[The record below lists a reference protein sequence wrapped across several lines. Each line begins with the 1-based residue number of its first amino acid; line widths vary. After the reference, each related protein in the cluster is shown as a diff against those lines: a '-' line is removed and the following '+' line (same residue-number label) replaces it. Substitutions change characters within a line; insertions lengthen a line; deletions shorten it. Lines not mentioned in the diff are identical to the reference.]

1 MSLDVPS
8 WSTTELDAI
17 RVGLGFVVIR
27 AFSRMPVFRPTG
39 KLPYPVG
46 IARVV
51 DLRWLA
57 SRTTVRYMQYGAY
70 IAALCYAA
78 DVLVPMALLYL
89 TAATIVELT
98 YQSSHGSVNHARH
111 LLAIAL
117 TAQTAAVFVWNA
129 AEQWNWDLGG
139 ILGESQQAT
148 ATWWAIQAIIAVY
161 FTSGL
166 SKLRNTGGRWA
177 GRSNWLLLAAYGR
190 VETDRMTG
198 KADPDVSHRT
208 EARISWLLHRPF
220 VARCIFTAGW
230 CLELATPIGLS
241 GQTVLMITG
250 LGLIALHWGNQFL
263 LRIPFTEFQILVFIY
278 LVNAPQFLR

>member
-8 WSTTELDAI
+8 WSTVELDVI
-17 RVGLGFVVIR
+17 RIGLGFVVIR
-27 AFSRMPVFRPTG
+27 AFSGMPIFRPTG
-39 KLPYPVG
+39 TSPHPVG

-51 DLRWLA
+51 DIRWVA
-57 SRTTVRYMQYGAY
+57 SRSTARYMQYGAY

-78 DVLVPMALLYL
+78 DILIPVALLYL

-111 LLAIAL
+111 LLAIIL
-117 TAQTAAVFVWNA
+117 TAETAAVFVWNA
-129 AEQWNWDLGG
+129 AERWNWDLGATIG
-139 ILGESQQAT
+139 KSQQAT
-148 ATWWAIQAIIAVY
+148 ATWWAVLAIVAVY

-166 SKLRNTGGRWA
+166 SKLINTGGRWA
-177 GRSNWLLLAAYGR
+177 GRSDRLLLAAHGR

-198 KADPDVSHRT
+198 KVDPGVSDHT
-208 EARISWLLHRPF
+208 EARISWLLDRPF
-220 VARCIFTAGW
+220 IARCIFTVGL
-230 CLELATPIGLS
+230 CLELATPVGLS
-241 GQTVLMITG
+241 GQTVLMLTG
-250 LGLIALHWGNQFL
+250 LALIALHWGNQFL

>member
-1 MSLDVPS
+1 MTLGVPS
-8 WSTTELDAI
+8 WSATELDVI

-27 AFSRMPVFRPTG
+27 AFSRMPSFRPTG
-39 KLPYPVG
+39 KLPHPVG
-46 IARVV
+46 LARLV
-51 DLRWLA
+51 DLSWVA
-57 SRTTVRYMQYGAY
+57 SRPVARYMQYGAY

-78 DVLVPMALLYL
+78 ELLVPVALLYL

-111 LLAIAL
+111 LLAIIL
-117 TAQTAAVFVWNA
+117 TAETAAVLVWNA
-129 AEQWNWDLGG
+129 AEQWNWDLGS
-139 ILGESQQAT
+139 ILGTSQQAT
-148 ATWWAIQAIIAVY
+148 ATWWAVQAIIAVY

-166 SKLRNTGGRWA
+166 AKLINTGGRWA
-177 GRSNWLLLAAYGR
+177 GRSSRLLLAAYGR

-198 KADPDVSHRT
+198 NADPDVSDRT
-208 EARISWLLHRPF
+208 EARISWLLDRPF
-220 VARCIFTAGW
+220 LTRCIFTAGL

-241 GQTVLMITG
+241 GQTVLMVTG

-278 LVNAPQFLR
+278 LVNVPQFLR

>member
-27 AFSRMPVFRPTG
+27 AFSGMPIFRPTG
-39 KLPYPVG
+39 KLPQPVG
-46 IARVV
+46 IARLV
-51 DLRWLA
+51 DLRWVA
-57 SRTTVRYMQYGAY
+57 SRPVARHLQYGAY

-78 DVLVPMALLYL
+78 EFLVPVALLYL
-89 TAATIVELT
+89 AIATILELT

-111 LLAIAL
+111 LLAVVL

-129 AEQWNWDLGG
+129 AVQWNWDLGG

-166 SKLRNTGGRWA
+166 SKLINTGGRWA
-177 GRSNWLLLAAYGR
+177 GRSNRLLLAAYGR
-190 VETDRMTG
+190 VETDRMSG
-198 KADPDVSHRT
+198 KVDPGVSDHT
-208 EARISWLLHRPF
+208 EAHISWLFDRPF
-220 VARCIFTAGW
+220 MARCIFTAGL

-241 GQTVLMITG
+241 GQTILMVMG

>member
-8 WSTTELDAI
+8 WSTTELDLI

-27 AFSRMPVFRPTG
+27 AFSRMPSFRPTG
-39 KLPYPVG
+39 TLPNPVG
-46 IARVV
+46 LARLV
-51 DLRWLA
+51 DLGWLA
-57 SRTTVRYMQYGAY
+57 SRSVARYMQYGAY

-78 DVLVPMALLYL
+78 DVLVPVALLYL
-89 TAATIVELT
+89 MTATILELT

-111 LLAIAL
+111 LLAVVL
-117 TAQTAAVFVWNA
+117 TAETAAVFVWNA
-129 AEQWNWDLGG
+129 AEQWAWDLGS
-139 ILGESQQAT
+139 ILGTSQQAT
-148 ATWWAIQAIIAVY
+148 ATWWAVQAIIAVY

-166 SKLRNTGGRWA
+166 SKLINTGGRWA
-177 GRSNWLLLAAYGR
+177 GRSNRLLLAAYGR

-198 KADPDVSHRT
+198 KNDPVVSDRT
-208 EARISWLLHRPF
+208 QERISWLLDRPSI
-220 VARCIFTAGW
+220 ARYIFAAGL

-241 GQTVLMITG
+241 GPTVLTVTG

-278 LVNAPQFLR
+278 LVNAPQFLH

>member
-1 MSLDVPS
+1 MSLHVPS
-8 WSTTELDAI
+8 WSTTELDVI
-17 RVGLGFVVIR
+17 RIGLGFVVIR
-27 AFSRMPVFRPTG
+27 AFSRIPSLRPTG
-39 KLPYPVG
+39 KLPHPVG

-51 DLRWLA
+51 DIGWVA
-57 SRTTVRYMQYGAY
+57 SRSAARYMQYGAY
-70 IAALCYAA
+70 IATLCYVA
-78 DVLVPMALLYL
+78 DVLVPVALLYL
-89 TAATIVELT
+89 TVATVVELT

-111 LLAIAL
+111 LLAVVL
-117 TAQTAAVFVWNA
+117 TAETAAVFVWNA
-129 AEQWNWDLGG
+129 ANKWNWDLGG

-148 ATWWAIQAIIAVY
+148 ATWWAVQAIIAVY

-166 SKLRNTGGRWA
+166 SKLINTGGRWA
-177 GRSNWLLLAAYGR
+177 GRSNRLLLAAYGR

-198 KADPDVSHRT
+198 KVNPGVSDHIQ
-208 EARISWLLHRPF
+208 ARISWLFDRPF
-220 VARCIFTAGW
+220 IARCIFTAGW

-241 GQTVLMITG
+241 GQTILMVTG